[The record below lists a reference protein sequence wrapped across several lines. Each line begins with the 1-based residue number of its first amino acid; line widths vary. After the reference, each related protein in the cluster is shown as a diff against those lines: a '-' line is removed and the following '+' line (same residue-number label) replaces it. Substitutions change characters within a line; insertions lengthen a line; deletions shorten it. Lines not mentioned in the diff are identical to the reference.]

1 MEWAN
6 HADLFRTKGIGSEY
20 ADFLEGAGVDS
31 SSELALR
38 KAINLAKKMEE
49 VNAVKKLVRR
59 TPTESIV
66 EDWIAQAKKLPKVI
80 TH

>member
-1 MEWAN
+1 
-6 HADLFRTKGIGSEY
+6 
-20 ADFLEGAGVDS
+20 
-31 SSELALR
+31 
-38 KAINLAKKMEE
+38 MEE